1 MDRPRGDAAR
11 DLVRHAVAESGL
23 LVSVLQITGVVVI
36 GFPLLVYL
44 AQDSLIFF
52 PQPLAEARRA
62 AIAQRSAIESLFVDA
77 ADGTRLHAWHVRG
90 APGSSVV
97 MYFGGNAEEV
107 SWMLDDAARRS
118 PEVSW
123 LLVDYRGYG
132 ASGGSPSE
140 KALVGDAL
148 GWYDKI
154 SPQYKTIYAFGR
166 SLGSAVAVQLAA
178 QRPIAGVIVVAPF
191 DSLVEVGKHYY
202 PFLPVNWMLRHRF
215 DSVSLAPKIAAPLLC
230 VVATRDEIIP
240 AVHSKRLFDAWGG
253 PKRWIGLEGAGHN
266 STDNHANYWSSIVAF
281 LSGSYLGS
289 VQSTQPK

>member
-1 MDRPRGDAAR
+1 
-11 DLVRHAVAESGL
+11 VRLAVAESGL
-23 LVSVLQITGVVVI
+23 LISLAQIAAVVALA
-36 GFPLLVYL
+36 FPLMMYL

-62 AIAQRSAIESLFVDA
+62 AIAQRPSTESLFIDA
-77 ADGTRLHAWHVRG
+77 ADGTRLHAWHARG
-90 APGSSVV
+90 APGSSLV

-107 SWMLDDAARRS
+107 SWMLDDAARRT

-140 KALVGDAL
+140 AALVADAL
-148 GWYDKI
+148 RWYDHVSKEGK
-154 SPQYKTIYAFGR
+154 PIYVFGR
-166 SLGSAVAVQLAA
+166 SLGSGVAVQVAA
-178 QRPIAGVIVVAPF
+178 ARPVAGVIVVAPF

-215 DSVSLAPKIAAPLLC
+215 DSVALAPKITAPLLC

-240 AVHSKRLFDAWGG
+240 AVHSKRLYDAWGG

-281 LSGSYLGS
+281 LSG
-289 VQSTQPK
+289 K